1 METDLQSVFDSYC
14 QKGQMEGSKCCKL
27 FKDVG
32 LVGKGLTT
40 TDIDINFNKVKEKG
54 QKKIV
59 YKEFIELLGLLSP
72 KLKMDVS
79 SLKDKISQQKGPAYH
94 GTKTDYNKLHDDK
107 SQYTGVYA
115 KGGPSNVDKN

>member
-1 METDLQSVFDSYC
+1 
-14 QKGQMEGSKCCKL
+14 MEGSKCCKL

-32 LVGKGLTT
+32 LVGKALTT

-54 QKKIV
+54 QKKIS
-59 YKEFIELLGLLSP
+59 YDQFIELLGLLAP
-72 KLKMDVS
+72 KLKMDVDK
-79 SLKDKISQQKGPAYH
+79 LKEKISHQKGPAYH

-115 KGGPSNVDKN
+115 KGGPTNVDKN